1 MSRLAAARYR
11 QQARESAT
19 IASIGLGLLLFAGA
33 MACVTFGRSWAAFLA
48 CLTFAAIGASA
59 AFSWAIESRR
69 CNRIASELERD
80 LSKYSTLD

>member
-1 MSRLAAARYR
+1 MSRLGAARYR

-19 IASIGLGLLLFAGA
+19 IASIGLGLLIISGA
-33 MACVTFGRSWAAFLA
+33 VAFVTFGRSWAAFLA
-48 CLTFAAIGASA
+48 CLTMAAIGAYA
-59 AFSWAIESRR
+59 AFLWAIEARR